1 MNKTALIT
9 GASSGIGAELAREH
23 AKKGGNLILVARR
36 KELLETLKQ
45 ELEQQ
50 YSVSVLAICKDLN
63 QPDATHGLYE
73 QTKDLNVEILINNA
87 GFGLLGAFDQA
98 EIDKIESMIHVN
110 VMALTTLTRLFL
122 PDMLRRNSGKILN
135 IASTASFMP
144 GPLQAVYFATKA
156 YVRSLSWALSEEVRN
171 SSVTVTTLC
180 PGPTRTEFEEK
191 SKMSGTALFEKAKSA
206 QKVAQAG
213 YNAMM
218 KGKRNIV
225 TDRGQHFLIKLLPF
239 VPTKLSLSITR
250 KLQETQP
257 NKNK

>member
-1 MNKTALIT
+1 MLQQMSALSIYGRACAFNSRNKTRVNSHQQNNDLWAQYASYLANTLKLKTMNKTALIT
-9 GASSGIGAELAREH
+9 GASSGIGAELARKH

-63 QPDATHGLYE
+63 QPDATHELYE

-180 PGPTRTEFEEK
+180 PGPT
-191 SKMSGTALFEKAKSA
+191 
-206 QKVAQAG
+206 
-213 YNAMM
+213 
-218 KGKRNIV
+218 
-225 TDRGQHFLIKLLPF
+225 
-239 VPTKLSLSITR
+239 LSLIHI
-250 KLQETQP
+250 
-257 NKNK
+257 